1 MSSKNWQRGAG
12 GQRGFTLL
20 ELIVVCALIG
30 TMLSLSIPSLRMAFF
45 ADPLKSSARKVIG
58 LVNGVRELAVRHQRP
73 YLLHIDE
80 IEKRIWFE
88 MDRDI
93 DSQGNT
99 TQAGKNQPL
108 KKKATESPLSD
119 NQDRKTLREREI
131 QLPETVKIAGVMTA
145 EEDSSQEQTV
155 IWVTKQG
162 YIKETLVRLEDDGG
176 KGINVRFFPFLDGV
190 AITE

>member
-1 MSSKNWQRGAG
+1 MLAKSRPECAG

-30 TMLSLSIPSLRMAFF
+30 TMLSLSIPSLRLAFF
-45 ADPLKSSARKVIG
+45 TDPLKSSARKVIG

-80 IEKRIWFE
+80 IDKRIWFE

-93 DSQGNT
+93 DAPGSKT
-99 TQAGKNQPL
+99 RIGKNQPL
-108 KKKATESPLSD
+108 KKKAIDNLLSD
-119 NQDRKTLREREI
+119 GQDKNTAREREI
-131 QLPETVKIAGVMTA
+131 RLPEMVKIAGVMMA
-145 EEDSSQEQTV
+145 GEDSSQEQTV

-162 YIKETLVRLEDDGG
+162 YMKQILVRLEDDGG
-176 KGINVRFFPFLDGV
+176 KSINIRFFPFLDGV

>member
-1 MSSKNWQRGAG
+1 MSSRNWQRCAG

-58 LVNGVRELAVRHQRP
+58 LANGMRELAVRHQRP

-88 MDRDI
+88 MDGDI
-93 DSQGNT
+93 DGQGNK
-99 TQAGKNQPL
+99 TQSNSNQPL
-108 KKKATESPLSD
+108 KKKATQNLLSD
-119 NQDRKTLREREI
+119 SQDKKVLREREI
-131 QLPETVKIAGVMTA
+131 QLPETVKIAGVMVA
-145 EEDSSQEQTV
+145 GEDSSQEKTV

-162 YIKETLVRLEDDGG
+162 YMKQTLVRLEDDGG
-176 KGINVRFFPFLDGV
+176 KGINIRFFPFLDGV

>member
-1 MSSKNWQRGAG
+1 MSSKSWQRCAG

-45 ADPLKSSARKVIG
+45 TDPLKSSARKVIG

-80 IEKRIWFE
+80 IDKRIWFE

-93 DSQGNT
+93 DNQGNK
-99 TQAGKNQPL
+99 TQTSKNQPL
-108 KKKATESPLSD
+108 KKKAIDNQLSD
-119 NQDRKTLREREI
+119 SQDKKTLREKEI
-131 QLPETVKIAGVMTA
+131 RMPETVKIDGVMLA
-145 EEDSSQEQTV
+145 GEDSSEEQTV

-162 YIKETLVRLEDDGG
+162 YMKQTLVRLEDDGG
-176 KGINVRFFPFLDGV
+176 KGITIRFFPFLDGV

>member
-1 MSSKNWQRGAG
+1 
-12 GQRGFTLL
+12 
-20 ELIVVCALIG
+20 
-30 TMLSLSIPSLRMAFF
+30 MLSLSIPALRMAFF
-45 ADPLKSSARKVIG
+45 TDPLKSSARKVIG

-93 DSQGNT
+93 DGQGSK
-99 TQAGKNQPL
+99 TQAGNKQLL
-108 KKKATESPLSD
+108 KKKAIDNLSD
-119 NQDRKTLREREI
+119 SQDKKTTREREI
-131 QLPETVKIAGVMTA
+131 RLPETVKIAGVMMA
-145 EEDSSQEQTV
+145 GQDSSQDQTV

-162 YIKETLVRLEDDGG
+162 YMKQILVRLEDDGG
-176 KGINVRFFPFLDGV
+176 KSINIRFFPFLDGV

>member
-1 MSSKNWQRGAG
+1 MSWRSWQRCAG

-93 DSQGNT
+93 DSQGNK
-99 TQAGKNQPL
+99 TQANNKQPL
-108 KKKATESPLSD
+108 KKKAMDNLLSD
-119 NQDRKTLREREI
+119 SQEKKTLREREI
-131 QLPETVKIAGVMTA
+131 RLPETVKIAGVMMA

-162 YIKETLVRLEDDGG
+162 YMKQTLVRLEDDGG
-176 KGINVRFFPFLDGV
+176 KGINIRFFPFLDGV

>member
-1 MSSKNWQRGAG
+1 MSLRSWQKHPG
-12 GQRGFTLL
+12 GQQGFSLL
-20 ELIVVCALIG
+20 DLIVVCALIG
-30 TMLSLSIPSLRMAFF
+30 VMLSLSIPSLRMAFF

-88 MDRDI
+88 MDHDI
-93 DSQGNT
+93 DDQGNK
-99 TQAGKNQPL
+99 TQAKKNQLL
-108 KKKATESPLSD
+108 KKKAIDSLLSD
-119 NQDRKTLREREI
+119 NQDKKNLREREI
-131 QLPETVKIAGVMTA
+131 RLPETVKIAGVMMA
-145 EEDSSQEQTV
+145 GEDSAQEQTV

-162 YIKETLVRLEDDGG
+162 YMKQTSVRLEDDGG
-176 KGINVRFFPFLDGV
+176 KGINIRFFPFLDGV